1 MMNERLKL
9 VEAEKMK
16 ARGFEMPESL
26 RQLRDHAK
34 VVLDQRLAEVF
45 DHVDDTFFDLADR
58 AASNG
63 EQATYFDAM
72 RLIRLQRKSIEHKF
86 SQAIDNSFQR
96 LGNRGYRGASTR
108 ASAAESP
115 AGLTLVENEDLE
127 EMIAMDSMV
136 SKVAKRHKYDLK
148 LLVMRINSIVPSEV
162 TAINNPL
169 GPDIICESL
178 RQTLLELEI
187 DIRSKLVLLKL
198 IDRHVMDAVG
208 TLLVDGNRLLR
219 KFGVLPDLEKQ
230 QAKKAINPNQSA
242 QGSGAAKKPDY
253 QEGNSAFAKH
263 GAERS
268 GGHSQLISQLQEFL
282 GQPDNYAYASAPNAS
297 ISQDQ
302 LVSLVSGLQREWG
315 ESSHSEG
322 GLLGL
327 IEGRLQQQ
335 GGPGLGRQDYS
346 VVSLL
351 DQLFSRMHS
360 ENHISGGF
368 SRELRKLELP
378 LLRIVLQDP
387 SFFDKEKHPARRL
400 INEITQVAI
409 GFPEDADINTD
420 PVGRAISEIAQ
431 KLSAEETMGTEDLKQ
446 LLLDFIQLT
455 EKERRKALMMEQR
468 VIEKAAASEKVNQA
482 HQLVDKTLNERMQG
496 KSFPR
501 LLVHFAEKAW
511 CRVMFMA
518 CLRTESSPEQ
528 WETAVGI
535 LDRVLAHADGGEVSD
550 DDVKSL
556 LAAIQEHLEDIA
568 YESYDL
574 GRLIIRLEEYF
585 YRNKSENDKPD
596 EGVGQIEPVAE
607 ELTGQPEEVAGPK
620 VQTIVVANKPHET
633 VVIRKIKTDM
643 PGQRKLEEDAA
654 TEGDEAA
661 GPDEASLKALN
672 SLCRGAWV
680 DFLDETSSNKR
691 CKVAGVISPPGIYIF
706 VNRQG
711 TKVAEMNRNRTAIS
725 IQNKNLVVL
734 DNSHLFDNTLERVI
748 KDIRTSRQA
757 H

>member
-16 ARGFEMPESL
+16 GRGFEMPESL

-96 LGNRGYRGASTR
+96 LGNRGYRGASQR
-108 ASAAESP
+108 AVATESP

-136 SKVAKRHKYDLK
+136 SKVAKRHKYDLR
-148 LLVMRINSIVPSEV
+148 LLVMRINSIVPSDV

-169 GPDIICESL
+169 GPEIICESL

-208 TLLVDGNRLLR
+208 PLLIEGNRLLR

-230 QAKKAINPNQSA
+230 QAKKAINSSQSA
-242 QGSGAAKKPDY
+242 QVGGTAKKPDY
-253 QEGNSAFAKH
+253 HEGNPAFAKH
-263 GAERS
+263 GTERA

-282 GQPDNYAYASAPNAS
+282 GQPDYGYTSGSGAS

-315 ESSHSEG
+315 ESNHSEG

-327 IEGRLQQQ
+327 IEERLQQQ

-351 DQLFSRMHS
+351 DQLFSRMRS

-409 GFPEDADINTD
+409 GFPEDVDINSD

-528 WETAVGI
+528 WETAVEI
-535 LDRVLAHADGGEVSD
+535 LDRVLAHADDGEVSD

-556 LAAIQEHLEDIA
+556 LATIQEHLEDIA

-585 YRNKSENDKPD
+585 YRNKAENEKP
-596 EGVGQIEPVAE
+596 EECVGQAEPTAQDLPGQTEDLAE
-607 ELTGQPEEVAGPK
+607 PK
-620 VQTIVVANKPHET
+620 VQTIVVSNKPHET

-643 PGQRKLEEDAA
+643 LGHRKLEEDAV
-654 TEGDEAA
+654 TESDEAA
-661 GPDEASLKALN
+661 SPDEESLKALN

-680 DFLDETSSNKR
+680 DFLDQTSSNKR